1 MYRVNIVFFA
11 IVAAL
16 AVGNISKISTEL
28 GYTGVVEDGVQ
39 IRIEIP

>member
-16 AVGNISKISTEL
+16 AVGNIARIVDDL
-28 GYTGVVEDGVQ
+28 GYAPSGETTT